1 MYWSPSWA
9 RILNVQDINTKIR
22 IQVKIY
28 FQRVFLPPPSPVLPN
43 IHSIIAACLYDVAR
57 TDDVGL
63 PTKFRL
69 NVVPASQPIAGSMP
83 VNCLQCP
90 TLIQHWVSCIL
101 CASTSANMCH
111 SPNAVLMLTHSHRR
125 RPDIE
130 TTLGDY
136 TVFPDCGIVM
146 RVTLS
151 IPAPETPDNTIH
163 WPSAAVMLGHRL
175 RRWANI
181 IQTQTL

>member
-1 MYWSPSWA
+1 MSAYPQNSDSM
-9 RILNVQDINTKIR
+9 L
-22 IQVKIY
+22 
-28 FQRVFLPPPSPVLPN
+28 FQRRSPLLVQCR
-43 IHSIIAACLYDVAR
+43 SIVY
-57 TDDVGL
+57 
-63 PTKFRL
+63 
-69 NVVPASQPIAGSMP
+69 NAG
-83 VNCLQCP
+83 P

-136 TVFPDCGIVM
+136 TVFPDCGIVR

-181 IQTQTL
+181 IQTQTF